1 MVLSGVVDIR
11 DLSQWVSL
19 DQLIGEMNDPDEK
32 IRSAAAFA
40 LGGVVA
46 GSVQKYFPSLLEYL
60 QRTTQPLER
69 SLILHS
75 IKEVIYLLLLL
86 TSGHYFQL

>member
-1 MVLSGVVDIR
+1 
-11 DLSQWVSL
+11 
-19 DQLIGEMNDPDEK
+19 MNDKDEK

-46 GSVQKYFPSLLEYL
+46 GSVQRNFPALLDHL
-60 QRTTQPLER
+60 RRTTKPLER

-75 IKEVIYLLLLL
+75 IKEVDYHLVPL
-86 TSGHYFQL
+86 TTGDYFQF

>member
-1 MVLSGVVDIR
+1 MNGFDSR
-11 DLSQWVSL
+11 DLSEYLSM
-19 DQLIGEMNDPDEK
+19 DGLIGEMSDPDEK

-46 GSVQKYFPSLLEYL
+46 GTVQKYFPTLLDYL
-60 QRTTQPLER
+60 QRTTEPLER

-75 IKEVIYLLLLL
+75 IKEVRNCLQTY
-86 TSGHYFQL
+86 

>member
-1 MVLSGVVDIR
+1 MKGTDSR
-11 DLSQWVSL
+11 DLSSYISM
-19 DQLIGEMNDPDEK
+19 DGLIGEMKDPDEK

-46 GSVQKYFPSLLEYL
+46 GSVQKYFPALLDYL
-60 QRTTQPLER
+60 QRTTEPLER

-75 IKEVIYLLLLL
+75 IKEVRNVSTTY
-86 TSGHYFQL
+86 

>member
-1 MVLSGVVDIR
+1 
-11 DLSQWVSL
+11 
-19 DQLIGEMNDPDEK
+19 MNNSDEK
-32 IRSAAAFA
+32 VRSAAAFA

-60 QRTTQPLER
+60 QRTKQPLER

-75 IKEVIYLLLLL
+75 IKEVHMVL
-86 TSGHYFQL
+86 SHD

>member
-1 MVLSGVVDIR
+1 
-11 DLSQWVSL
+11 
-19 DQLIGEMNDPDEK
+19 MNDPDEK

-46 GSVQKYFPSLLEYL
+46 GSVPKYFPSLLEYL

-75 IKEVIYLLLLL
+75 IKEVIDL
-86 TSGHYFQL
+86 

>member
-1 MVLSGVVDIR
+1 
-11 DLSQWVSL
+11 
-19 DQLIGEMNDPDEK
+19 MNDPDEK

-46 GSVQKYFPSLLEYL
+46 GSVQKYFPALLKYL
-60 QRTTQPLER
+60 QGTTKPHER

-75 IKEVIYLLLLL
+75 IKEVYPLNV
-86 TSGHYFQL
+86 TNAGYCFQLGSL

>member
-1 MVLSGVVDIR
+1 MK
-11 DLSQWVSL
+11 
-19 DQLIGEMNDPDEK
+19 DPDEK

-46 GSVQKYFPSLLEYL
+46 GSVEKHFPALLDFLEG
-60 QRTTQPLER
+60 TTQPIER

-75 IKEVIYLLLLL
+75 VKEARM
-86 TSGHYFQL
+86 

>member
-1 MVLSGVVDIR
+1 MVSYCVVDIR

-32 IRSAAAFA
+32 IRGAAAFA

-60 QRTTQPLER
+60 QRTSQPLER

-75 IKEVIYLLLLL
+75 IKEVIDPSILLK
-86 TSGHYFQL
+86 SGHHFQL

>member
-1 MVLSGVVDIR
+1 
-11 DLSQWVSL
+11 L
-19 DQLIGEMNDPDEK
+19 DGLVEEMNDSDEK
-32 IRSAAAFA
+32 VRSTAAVA

-46 GSVQKYFPSLLEYL
+46 GSVQKYFPPLLEYL

-75 IKEVIYLLLLL
+75 IKEVYISLSTIDFRLLHSTRTLPER
-86 TSGHYFQL
+86 HC

>member
-1 MVLSGVVDIR
+1 
-11 DLSQWVSL
+11 
-19 DQLIGEMNDPDEK
+19 MNDPDEK

-75 IKEVIYLLLLL
+75 IKEAIYLLVSLN
-86 TSGHYFQL
+86 SGHYFQL

>member
-1 MVLSGVVDIR
+1 MS
-11 DLSQWVSL
+11 
-19 DQLIGEMNDPDEK
+19 DQDEK

-46 GSVQKYFPSLLEYL
+46 GSVQKYFQSLLDYL
-60 QRTTQPLER
+60 QQTSQQFER

-75 IKEVIYLLLLL
+75 IKEASHSL
-86 TSGHYFQL
+86 TCLILGDYI

>member
-1 MVLSGVVDIR
+1 MR
-11 DLSQWVSL
+11 DLSQWISL

-32 IRSAAAFA
+32 VRSAAAFA

-60 QRTTQPLER
+60 QRATQPLER

-75 IKEVIYLLLLL
+75 IKEVNCRLYC
-86 TSGHYFQL
+86 

>member
-1 MVLSGVVDIR
+1 
-11 DLSQWVSL
+11 LSQWISL
-19 DQLIGEMNDPDEK
+19 DQLVGEMNDPDEK

-75 IKEVIYLLLLL
+75 IKEVINLLGLL